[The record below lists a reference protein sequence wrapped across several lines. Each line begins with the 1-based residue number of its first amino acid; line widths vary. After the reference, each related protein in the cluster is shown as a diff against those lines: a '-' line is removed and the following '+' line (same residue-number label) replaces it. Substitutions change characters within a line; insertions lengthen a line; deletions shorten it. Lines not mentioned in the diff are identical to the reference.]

1 LAADT
6 PLRNAGVADRK
17 QLIIDPGPRSLS
29 GPNQVAHFDTGKFM
43 GEKVPLGE
51 IRTDADG
58 RLLVLGGF
66 GHSDSPTGNPV
77 NTFANNDGWHDDVSD
92 GPVTADVQLNGAVT
106 SIKAV
111 PAWVIVAPPDFAPAV
126 DASITLY
133 DMLLQLAVDK
143 LGRQL
148 PPRPSFTS
156 DIYPLLKRTLM
167 LQWVSAMVGA
177 NHTVLGSVI
186 PPPGADATRAA
197 IFARLRNPYDGSG
210 GDMPMIWSDTEEQNE
225 SLTRVQ
231 YDMMK
236 KWADGNFVDDW
247 KGEPEPGDITPQ
259 GLTRAAL
266 EASIGGA
273 FFPGIECGWMVRDV
287 YTFSE
292 PFRLSHAKLEAG
304 DVTKQMSVPWQA
316 DFFACQSEENFAWWP
331 SQRPDDV
338 FPEAGGPQAP
348 WTRGLVNSGAEMVK
362 RWHRLGVVARR
373 GDRFVETER
382 D

>member
-1 LAADT
+1 
-6 PLRNAGVADRK
+6 
-17 QLIIDPGPRSLS
+17 
-29 GPNQVAHFDTGKFM
+29 
-43 GEKVPLGE
+43 
-51 IRTDADG
+51 
-58 RLLVLGGF
+58 
-66 GHSDSPTGNPV
+66 
-77 NTFANNDGWHDDVSD
+77 
-92 GPVTADVQLNGAVT
+92 
-106 SIKAV
+106 
-111 PAWVIVAPPDFAPAV
+111 
-126 DASITLY
+126 
-133 DMLLQLAVDK
+133 
-143 LGRQL
+143 
-148 PPRPSFTS
+148 
-156 DIYPLLKRTLM
+156 
-167 LQWVSAMVGA
+167 
-177 NHTVLGSVI
+177 
-186 PPPGADATRAA
+186 
-197 IFARLRNPYDGSG
+197 LRNPYDGSG

>member
-1 LAADT
+1 
-6 PLRNAGVADRK
+6 
-17 QLIIDPGPRSLS
+17 
-29 GPNQVAHFDTGKFM
+29 
-43 GEKVPLGE
+43 
-51 IRTDADG
+51 
-58 RLLVLGGF
+58 
-66 GHSDSPTGNPV
+66 
-77 NTFANNDGWHDDVSD
+77 
-92 GPVTADVQLNGAVT
+92 
-106 SIKAV
+106 
-111 PAWVIVAPPDFAPAV
+111 V